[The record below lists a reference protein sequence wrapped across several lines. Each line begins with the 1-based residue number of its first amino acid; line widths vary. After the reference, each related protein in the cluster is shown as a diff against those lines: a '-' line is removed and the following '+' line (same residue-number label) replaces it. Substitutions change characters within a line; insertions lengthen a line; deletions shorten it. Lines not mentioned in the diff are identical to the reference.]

1 MNKTISKLLK
11 DKGLDAIVFTNQY
24 NIRYL
29 SGYKGDT
36 GLLVQTAKK
45 QYLLTDFRYI
55 FQAEEEAKDAEV
67 VDIAKLGYAGALK
80 EIFAGNN
87 VKTTGFEAEQTLC
100 AQRDAWKKK
109 CRGVSFVPV
118 DEELADLRII
128 KTPEELEKLRRAEA
142 IGDAAFIEILKF
154 IKPGVTELQI
164 AAKLEYT
171 MKMLGAEGN
180 SFDPIVASGVN
191 SSKPHAVPTNKKVE
205 KGDFLTMDFGC
216 KFDGYC
222 SDMTR
227 TIVVGKASDK
237 QKDIYNTVLK
247 AQLAVLDMLKP
258 GRTGIEIDKVAR
270 DIIDDAGYKGCFG
283 HGLGHGVGLF
293 IHETPN
299 ANMRYDKKMKAN
311 MTLTDEPGIYIS
323 GFGGVRIEDMGAFTK
338 DGFENYAKSPKEL
351 IEL

>member
-1 MNKTISKLLK
+1 MNKNLAKIMK
-11 DKGLDAIVFTNQY
+11 DKGLEAVVISNMY
-24 NIRYL
+24 NMRYL

-36 GLLVQTAKK
+36 GLLVLTGK
-45 QYLLTDFRYI
+45 QSYILTDFRYI
-55 FQAEEEAKDAEV
+55 FQAEEEAKDCTV
-67 VDIAKLGYAGALK
+67 IDIAKNGYAGTLK
-80 EIFAGNN
+80 QLFADHK
-87 VKTTGFEAEQTLC
+87 VKTVGFEGEHTLC

-109 CRGVSFVPV
+109 CRGVQFV
-118 DEELADLRII
+118 DIEDELADLRII
-128 KTPEELEKLRRAEA
+128 KTPEELEKLRQAEH
-142 IGDAAFIEILKF
+142 IGDLAFAEILKY
-154 IKPGVTELQI
+154 IKPGVTELEI
-164 AAKLEYT
+164 AARLEFT

-191 SSKPHAVPTNKKVE
+191 SSKPHAVPSNKKIE
-205 KGDFLTMDFGC
+205 KGDFVTMDFGC

-237 QKDIYNTVLK
+237 QKDIYNTVLR
-247 AQLAVLDMLKP
+247 AQLAVLDKLKP
-258 GRTGIEIDKVAR
+258 GRTGIEIDKIAR
-270 DIIDDAGYKGCFG
+270 DIIDEAGYQGCFG

-293 IHETPN
+293 IHETSN
-299 ANMRYDKKMKAN
+299 ANMCYDKKMKAN

-338 DGFENYAKSPKEL
+338 DGFENFAKSPKEL